1 MRRGC
6 SLSEKRLTGEEL
18 SEYIA
23 KLFEERGKKAL
34 EITRKIIND
43 EIARLSCEEAR
54 EALKYFMS
62 TKLKDT
68 TRPSLLSIAC
78 EALGGEPEKTTP
90 IAVPLILISG
100 AVDVHDD
107 IIDQSIARKGKL
119 TLYGKFGRDIAL
131 LIGDALLFK
140 GFILL
145 CEASKKFPPE
155 KIGTIF
161 ELVKDLFFELGE
173 AEAYELSLRKREA
186 IKIEEYIELVK
197 RKAADFEAYMRISA
211 LLAEASNKET
221 EALGKYGRLLGMLII
236 LGDDN
241 ADMLDPS
248 EVINRVRNEVLP
260 LPIIYALHKPH
271 LRRKIVTFLRKKK
284 MTRKDAEEIS
294 DMIYKAGVFDDIEKK
309 FVLKFISDAKNA
321 LKNIKNK
328 KLLIQVLESTYPK
341 EVI

>member
-1 MRRGC
+1 VA

-34 EITRKIIND
+34 EIARRIIND
-43 EIARLSCEEAR
+43 EITRLSCEEAR
-54 EALKYFMS
+54 EALKYFMN

-90 IAVPLILISG
+90 IAVPLILISS

-107 IIDQSIARKGKL
+107 IIDHSIAKKGKL
-119 TLYGKFGRDIAL
+119 TLYGKFGKDMAL

-140 GFILL
+140 GFTLL
-145 CEASKKFPPE
+145 CEAGKKFPLE
-155 KIGTIF
+155 KISTIF
-161 ELVKDLFFELGE
+161 ELIKNLFFELGE
-173 AEAYELSLRKREA
+173 AEAYELSLRRREV
-186 IKIEEYIELVK
+186 IEIEEYMELVR

-211 LLAEASNKET
+211 LIAEASNEET

-248 EVINRVRNEVLP
+248 EIINRVRNEVLP

-284 MTRKDAEEIS
+284 MTRKDAEKIS
-294 DMIYKAGVFDDIEKK
+294 DIIYEASVFNEIEKK
-309 FVLKFISDAKNA
+309 HVLKFIRAAKNA
-321 LKNIKNK
+321 LKDIKNRE
-328 KLLIQVLESTYPK
+328 LLIQVLESTYPK
-341 EVI
+341 DF